1 MFGEIKK
8 LLVDNKT
15 TFKGVVHIGAHLGEE
30 FGFYDQDMMAND
42 IVWIEANPETH
53 EKLLDN
59 LSMRG
64 AYNDQDRGAEQV
76 FVNACLS
83 DKDGESVTFH
93 VTSHTASS
101 SFLDLDLHK
110 KYYPDIVVTKEIPLT
125 TKTFETV
132 VKENNLDMRLYD
144 FLCIDVQGAEMKVL
158 AGMGEHLSRFNKIC
172 IEVNSEH
179 LYKNCPLTED
189 IDCFLKKH
197 GFTRTETVMTTESW
211 GEALYEKI

>member
-1 MFGEIKK
+1 MFREIKK
-8 LLVDNKT
+8 LLIDRETK
-15 TFKGVVHIGAHLGEE
+15 FKGVVHIGAHLGEE
-30 FGFYDQDMMAND
+30 FEFYDWDMKAD
-42 IVWIEANPETH
+42 RILWIEANPETH
-53 EKLLDN
+53 QKLLEK

-64 AYNDQDRGAEQV
+64 AYNDHDWGALQV

-83 DKDGESVTFH
+83 DQDDEEVMFH

-101 SFLDLDLHK
+101 SFLDLELHK
-110 KYYPDIVVTKEIPLT
+110 KYYPNILVTKDIPLK

-132 VKENNLDMRLYD
+132 VRENNIDMDQYD

-158 AGMGEHLSRFNKIC
+158 SGIGEHLSRFDKIC

-189 IDCFLKKH
+189 IDLYLKKWN
-197 GFTRTETVMTTESW
+197 FTRTETIMTTESW